1 MDEMSFD
8 VVDDLN
14 WLAVAVATAVYYLLA
29 GPWFADPFF
38 GPAWRQSFGW
48 DKRAGERLGPGYDV
62 GPLLTCLARHWE
74 DFGSSPELTEL
85 LTRLRSDLVRRDQA
99 GAVRQ
104 FHPLG
109 LV

>member
-1 MDEMSFD
+1 MEARLCQLDFAAGHVKRCPGD
-8 VVDDLN
+8 TCPFGVDDRC
-14 WLAVAVATAVYYLLA
+14 VIV
-29 GPWFADPFF
+29 
-38 GPAWRQSFGW
+38 
-48 DKRAGERLGPGYDV
+48 
-62 GPLLTCLARHWE
+62 RHWE

-85 LTRLRSDLVRRDQA
+85 LTRLRSDLVRRDQT